1 MGLFKKSKER
11 QLKQDIRK
19 GLRKN
24 KSVSVSTD
32 GVVTGDGG
40 DKVKLSGRGR
50 RTAAKEEAAR
60 RFSGDTEL
68 PGGGSSTV
76 TAGRNIRRK
85 VVTPTSETTKDITT
99 SKGKDRA
106 NYNVTGTRGS
116 DNRVTSTKLEQGK
129 RESAGSVEVQGK
141 QNKLGNAYSFGS
153 STLPGTIKDANQGIS
168 DVRERGNQGL
178 TNKSK
183 TGFFMRSTPFN
194 KPGDAESRFSSTTTN
209 PQPGV
214 STTNVSGSGSSPTI
228 PGGQTPGAK
237 AEPADWNAFKI
248 ANPGWTN
255 PNDKKGT
262 SFSGTSNASTVSL
275 EKVTPNVISSSVS
288 GTNNKENFSY
298 GGGSSNTETVV
309 ETPKVPKDRKQ
320 IRATKKA
327 ENLVKKQ
334 NRNVSRGKCPP
345 CNC

>member
-24 KSVSVSTD
+24 KSVSISTD

-76 TAGRNIRRK
+76 TVGRNIRRK

-116 DNRVTSTKLEQGK
+116 DNRVTTTKLEQGK
-129 RESAGSVEVQGK
+129 RESAGSVEVRGK
-141 QNKLGNAYSFGS
+141 QNKLGGAYSFGS
-153 STLPGTIKDANQGIS
+153 STLAGTIKNANQGIS

-194 KPGDAESRFSSTTTN
+194 KPGDAESRFSSTTATT
-209 PQPGV
+209 QPGV
-214 STTNVSGSGSSPTI
+214 ITSNTSASSS
-228 PGGQTPGAK
+228 TPGKIVEKK
-237 AEPADWNAFKI
+237 ATTPEEIAAWKAAPQVNKDAYKPAVSF
-248 ANPGWTN
+248 G
-255 PNDKKGT
+255 GT
-262 SFSGTSNASTVSL
+262 STSSTVSL

-288 GTNNKENFSY
+288 GNNNKENFSY

-309 ETPKVPKDRKQ
+309 KTPKVKKDRKQ

>member
-1 MGLFKKSKER
+1 MGLFKKSKEK
-11 QLKQDIRK
+11 QLRQDIRK

-24 KSVSVSTD
+24 ESVSVSSD
-32 GVVTGDGG
+32 GVVTGGGG

-50 RTAAKEEAAR
+50 RKLAKEEAAR
-60 RFSGDTEL
+60 ITS
-68 PGGGSSTV
+68 GGSPS
-76 TAGRNIRRK
+76 G
-85 VVTPTSETTKDITT
+85 ETTKLTAKKNAKRNVPLSDDTRIETRGT
-99 SKGKDRA
+99 DRA
-106 NYNVTGTRGS
+106 RGTIDRTMPGS
-116 DNRVTSTKLEQGK
+116 DTRKTTTKVEQGK

-141 QNKLGNAYSFGS
+141 QNKLGNAYSFGA
-153 STLPGTIKDANQGIS
+153 STLAGTIKDANQGIS

-275 EKVTPNVISSSVS
+275 EKVTPNVISSNIT
-288 GTNNKENFSY
+288 GTNNTENFSY

-309 ETPKVPKDRKQ
+309 KTPNVPKDRKQ